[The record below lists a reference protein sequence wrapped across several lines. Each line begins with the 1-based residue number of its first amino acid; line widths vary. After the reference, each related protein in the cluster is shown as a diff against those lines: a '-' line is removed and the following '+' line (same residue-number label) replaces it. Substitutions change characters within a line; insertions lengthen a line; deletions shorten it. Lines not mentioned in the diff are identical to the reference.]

1 MDVVTIGF
9 GLVGLMWS
17 VAFSRSRLHDSTAI
31 WVWAVS
37 AVAVMADQAWALS
50 IAENSLGLA
59 GMCVVLVLIPAV
71 ALSWLPGSVRVRVG
85 ATVTLIIGTSLVGL
99 IPMCLRWSSIDE
111 ATSNRILLFA
121 RGISTG
127 LLSRDALEVLAPAV
141 FAFADELGRSV
152 ELIGVTVDDFVSLDD
167 DDGWDCGDEVIRMAG
182 DCLDDLAPPG
192 ALRCRWS
199 GSRTAMLAVGGGI
212 HPDHLSEELAQR
224 IRASGV
230 ALGKRPITVTCRVRP
245 WGPALRPISCR
256 RRRSCLI

>member
-1 MDVVTIGF
+1 MDVVTMGF
-9 GLVGLMWS
+9 G
-17 VAFSRSRLHDSTAI
+17 
-31 WVWAVS
+31 
-37 AVAVMADQAWALS
+37 
-50 IAENSLGLA
+50 
-59 GMCVVLVLIPAV
+59 
-71 ALSWLPGSVRVRVG
+71 
-85 ATVTLIIGTSLVGL
+85 LVGL

-111 ATSNRILLFA
+111 ATSNRLLLFA

-127 LLSRDALEVLAPAV
+127 LLSRNALEVLAPAV
-141 FAFADELGRSV
+141 FDFADELGRSV

-199 GSRTAMLAVGGGI
+199 AYRTAMLAVGGGI

>member
-17 VAFSRSRLHDSTAI
+17 VAFSRRRLHDSTAI

-37 AVAVMADQAWALS
+37 AVAFMADQAWALS